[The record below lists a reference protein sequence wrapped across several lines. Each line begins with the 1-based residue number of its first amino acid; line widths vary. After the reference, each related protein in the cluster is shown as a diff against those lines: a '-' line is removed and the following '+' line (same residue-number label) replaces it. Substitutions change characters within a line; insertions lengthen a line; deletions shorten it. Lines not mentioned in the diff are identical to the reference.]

1 MKNYLDKIILKSNLT
16 SSILLIVLFCI
27 SNVINILSIVFM
39 FYGRFDREIKLF
51 SVLIITQILISI
63 AFILAIVCFA
73 TMVIYLIFRIKKFD
87 VSLNILFS
95 CVSFSIIPLII
106 INIFWGMFMA
116 YNYTNIDVNSL
127 SFSDFSI
134 KLAENTV
141 RISNIGVFK
150 ILRYFFY
157 IISVLLLLFLVK
169 RYKVILQE
177 RKNEITH

>member
-1 MKNYLDKIILKSNLT
+1 
-16 SSILLIVLFCI
+16 
-27 SNVINILSIVFM
+27 
-39 FYGRFDREIKLF
+39 
-51 SVLIITQILISI
+51 
-63 AFILAIVCFA
+63 
-73 TMVIYLIFRIKKFD
+73 
-87 VSLNILFS
+87 
-95 CVSFSIIPLII
+95 
-106 INIFWGMFMA
+106 MA